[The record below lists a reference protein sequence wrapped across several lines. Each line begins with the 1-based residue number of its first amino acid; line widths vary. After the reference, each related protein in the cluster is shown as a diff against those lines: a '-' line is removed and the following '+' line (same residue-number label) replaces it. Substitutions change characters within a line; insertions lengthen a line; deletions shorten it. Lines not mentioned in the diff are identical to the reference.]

1 MDTLLVIAHGSRL
14 KESNEEIIKFA
25 KSIKDLSDDS
35 FDVKYAYL
43 ELAQPSIFEVLETC
57 LKNNSSGKIKILPYF
72 LARGKHVKVDIPN
85 EIDKVK
91 EVYKNANIEVLP
103 HLGKID
109 GLAQLIINNYALN
122 EK

>member
-1 MDTLLVIAHGSRL
+1 MDTLLIIAHGSRL

-25 KSIKDLSDDS
+25 KSIKDLSDGS

-43 ELAQPSIFEVLETC
+43 ELAEPSIFESLDSC
-57 LKNNSSGKIKILPYF
+57 LKNNPNGKIKILPYF
-72 LARGKHVKVDIPN
+72 LAKGKHVKVDIPN
-85 EIDKVK
+85 EIDKIK
-91 EVYKNANIEVLP
+91 EIYKNTNIEVLP

>member
-14 KESNEEIIKFA
+14 KESNEEIIRFSQ
-25 KSIKDLSDDS
+25 SIKDLSDDS

-43 ELAQPSIFEVLETC
+43 ELAEPSIFDSLEAC
-57 LKNNSSGKIKILPYF
+57 LKNNPNGKIKILPYF

-85 EIDKVK
+85 EISKITK
-91 EVYKNANIEVLP
+91 LYKNAQIEVLP